1 MAVTTQT
8 VYQKMVRVVETFQ
21 LSYDCYRK
29 APKDTGFKYEI
40 NTQFGEITGDKDFL
54 KSVCF

>member
-1 MAVTTQT
+1 MTTQT
-8 VYQKMVRVVETFQ
+8 GLLQKMVRVVEIFQ

>member
-1 MAVTTQT
+1 MTTQT

-40 NTQFGEITGDKDFL
+40 NTQFGEITGDKDFF